1 MKTCLLTVA
10 AIAASLLAT
19 PALAQSRS
27 ELITSMSQQI
37 ESMMAVC
44 GIAPTDSTESKIAR
58 RMDDDNFD
66 LHHARTLVLA
76 AVAASMQPQDEDS
89 NEVVGCKQWR
99 EVFRYTGAIR

>member
-1 MKTCLLTVA
+1 MKTFLTTA

-27 ELITSMSQQI
+27 ELITTMSQQI
-37 ESMMAVC
+37 ESMMAIC
-44 GIAPTDSTESKIAR
+44 GIAPTDSTENEIAR
-58 RMDDDNFD
+58 RMDDDSFD

-76 AVAASMQPQDEDS
+76 AMAAATQPKDENS
-89 NEVVGCKQWR
+89 NEVAGCKQWR